1 MKLLTLLIVLAI
13 ATIFQFRPVLQ
24 RDSAFMAFRDWMARH
39 ALFEPGSLLAILLGV
54 VPPTLLLG
62 LLLALLQGWLLG
74 LVGLVANIIILLY
87 SLDRKDLVADLS
99 TYRSAWNRGDA
110 HAAWRVAVD
119 RQLLLTQCAPT
130 TAAELHRAVV
140 QGVAV
145 RALSGFFTIIFWYFL
160 LGPMGALFLR
170 LIQLP
175 GDETEIAPPA
185 RSSAERILELAHWLP
200 VRLLGGCFM
209 LTGDWERAWPRWI
222 DALTDVKTP
231 ARELIGNLALA
242 AIAIDEAADGGDA
255 AAMSAVHG
263 IEDSLVQNG
272 DNQLESVVALIRRA
286 LILWIALLALMTL
299 LV

>member
-13 ATIFQFRPVLQ
+13 ATIFQFRPLLQ

-39 ALFEPGSLLAILLGV
+39 ALFEPGSALAILLGV
-54 VPPTLLLG
+54 VPPTLLVG
-62 LLLALLQGWLLG
+62 LFLALLQGWLLG

-99 TYRSAWNRGDA
+99 AYRSAWNRGDA
-110 HAAWRVAVD
+110 HAAWQIAVD
-119 RQLLLTQCAPT
+119 RQLLSAQCAPAA
-130 TAAELHRAVV
+130 AAELNRAVV

-175 GDETEIAPPA
+175 DAAEIAPPA
-185 RSSAERILELAHWLP
+185 QSSAERILELAHWLP

-209 LTGDWERAWPRWI
+209 LAGDWERAWPRWI

-231 ARELIGNLALA
+231 ARELIGSLALA
-242 AIAIDEAADGGDA
+242 AIAIDEAADEGDA

-263 IEDSLVQNG
+263 TEDSLVQNG

-286 LILWIALLALMTL
+286 LIIWTAIFALMTL